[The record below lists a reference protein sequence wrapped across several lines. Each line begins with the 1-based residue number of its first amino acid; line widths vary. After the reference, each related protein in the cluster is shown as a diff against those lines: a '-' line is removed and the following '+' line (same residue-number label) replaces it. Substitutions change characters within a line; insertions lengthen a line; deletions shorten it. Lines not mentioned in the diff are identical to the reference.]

1 MCSINWPI
9 FIIWLILIPEILGN
23 MYIANICYPVC
34 DVMNFEINHSFL
46 IKPFFQI
53 TKNAVQKCK
62 YLNEEKSF

>member
-1 MCSINWPI
+1 
-9 FIIWLILIPEILGN
+9 

-62 YLNEEKSF
+62 YINKEKSF